1 MTSLLTTT
9 LPVGP
14 QVDAQS
20 ILAQDGFACS
30 LLTLAPGE
38 ETSLHESASD
48 GKHLLFVVDGA
59 VTVQRGE
66 VNTILRKDQ
75 ALLIPKGD
83 EPVVAARPEGEA
95 KVLQVDIPPRQVVTP
110 QILTPTR

>member
-14 QVDAQS
+14 QVDVQS

-30 LLTLAPGE
+30 LLTLAPGD
-38 ETSLHESASD
+38 ETALRESTRE
-48 GKHLLFVVDGA
+48 GQHLLFVVDCTI
-59 VTVQRGE
+59 TVQRGE

-75 ALLIPKGD
+75 ALLLPKGG

-95 KVLQVDIPPRQVVTP
+95 KVLQVDIPSRQVVTP